1 VRISIASKQEMRV
14 MMPIIEERVP
24 MSWRSEVMQRRRLGW
39 FFTLVDAVMI
49 DREALID
56 RAVLEL
62 NRLGVEVHYDA
73 LLIRSQGRRDL
84 AIGSFVTLIL
94 STSIGGETFNI
105 FHRRLSRLGWS
116 ITLDEVQGEDVVG
129 LPKKCERALAARI

>member
-1 VRISIASKQEMRV
+1 

-24 MSWRSEVMQRRRLGW
+24 MSWKAEVMQRRRLGW

-56 RAVLEL
+56 RALLEL
-62 NRLGVEVHYDA
+62 NRLGVEVDYDA

-94 STSIGGETFNI
+94 SASIGGETFEI
-105 FHRRLSRLGWS
+105 FHRRLARLGWS
-116 ITLDEVQGEDVVG
+116 ITLEEVQAAGEVG
-129 LPKKCERALAARI
+129 RVENHDRVLPVRI

>member
-1 VRISIASKQEMRV
+1 

-24 MSWRSEVMQRRRLGW
+24 MSWRVEVMQRRRLGW
-39 FFTLVDAVMI
+39 FVTLVDAVMI

-56 RAVLEL
+56 RALLEL
-62 NRLGVEVHYDA
+62 NRLGVEVDYDA

-94 STSIGGETFNI
+94 SAGIGGETFSI

-116 ITLDEVQGEDVVG
+116 ITLEEVQGEDELG
-129 LPKKCERALAARI
+129 LMMKGGRALAGGN